1 MAENPRFFTVA
12 EVATLLHCRPATVR
26 RMIKRGDLAAQMI
39 ARAWL
44 IPASEITRLERSA
57 YSSVLSREKP

>member
-1 MAENPRFFTVA
+1 MVSSPRFYTVA
-12 EVATLLHCRPATVR
+12 EVADLLHCRSATVR
-26 RMIKRGDLAAQMI
+26 RMIQRGDLAGRLV

-57 YSSVLSREKP
+57 FASLLQGRDT

>member
-1 MAENPRFFTVA
+1 MASPQRFYTVA
-12 EVATLLHCRPATVR
+12 EVADLLHCRSATVR
-26 RMIKRGDLAAQMI
+26 RMIQRGDLAGHLV

-57 YSSVLSREKP
+57 FASLLQGRDT